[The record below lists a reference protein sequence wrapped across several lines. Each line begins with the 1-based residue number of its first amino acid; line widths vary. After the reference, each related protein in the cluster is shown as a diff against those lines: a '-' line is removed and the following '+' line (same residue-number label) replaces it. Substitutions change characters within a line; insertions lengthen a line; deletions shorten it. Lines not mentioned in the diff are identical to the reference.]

1 MTEKLAT
8 KKLATAEILEDIVKK
23 TVADKITISDLILA
37 MNSGG
42 FGLVMTIFSLPIII
56 PLPPPLPSIISIPM
70 ILFSFQMI
78 IGYKSPHLPR
88 IFSNL
93 SISRKTLAMIVE
105 KSSPYIRKAEAIVKP
120 RFMILSSELAIRIIG
135 LFCFIF
141 SMSVLLPM
149 PLSNF
154 IPGIGI
160 LIASFGLLGR
170 DGLIIIFGIV
180 IGSLG
185 VVVTATAIFFGVEAI
200 YAIKNFIINWF

>member
-1 MTEKLAT
+1 VTEKLAT